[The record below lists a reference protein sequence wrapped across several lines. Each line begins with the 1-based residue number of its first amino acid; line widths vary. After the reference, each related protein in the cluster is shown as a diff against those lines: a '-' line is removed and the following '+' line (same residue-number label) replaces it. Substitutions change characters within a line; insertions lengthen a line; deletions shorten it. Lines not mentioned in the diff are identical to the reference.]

1 MYQAINQ
8 EILADCER
16 KAGQSLLDLLRKATS
31 AVAPDPDAAYE
42 LFHQCVRLR
51 QEHKVRSQ
59 LDEKKGLEGWGRRG
73 GREDE
78 ADSIAPTWYNV
89 ITYGDMRHWDFQYM
103 NHNLFKY

>member
-59 LDEKKGLEGWGRRG
+59 LDEKRVWRAGGGEGGGKTRR
-73 GREDE
+73 
-78 ADSIAPTWYNV
+78 IALHPHGTMSSHTA
-89 ITYGDMRHWDFQYM
+89 I
-103 NHNLFKY
+103 

>member
-1 MYQAINQ
+1 MHQAINQ

-51 QEHKVRSQ
+51 QEHKVRRGI
-59 LDEKKGLEGWGRRG
+59 DEENGLG
-73 GREDE
+73 GREEEKGGQEDE
-78 ADSIAPTWYNV
+78 ADAA
-89 ITYGDMRHWDFQYM
+89 
-103 NHNLFKY
+103 